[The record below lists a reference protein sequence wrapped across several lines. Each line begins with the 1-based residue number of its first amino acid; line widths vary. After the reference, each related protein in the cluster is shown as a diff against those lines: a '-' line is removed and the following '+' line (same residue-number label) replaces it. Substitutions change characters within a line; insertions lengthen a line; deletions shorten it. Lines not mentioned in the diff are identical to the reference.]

1 MASGKFSEAS
11 AAQTSPAMGPKKVST
26 VVGPV
31 RVGYYQIERTI
42 GKGNF
47 AVVKLATHIVTKS
60 KVGEI
65 RLLQVYLWL
74 TCGWYYAFF
83 RSCVVMKPI
92 SFGMRTCDSG
102 GGSLPN
108 SMRSRILFCRSPRE
122 PFEPPCRLIWG
133 PGLRPGIEQDLVSA
147 LSI

>member
-11 AAQTSPAMGPKKVST
+11 AVQTALAMGPKKVSS

-65 RLLQVYLWL
+65 RLL
-74 TCGWYYAFF
+74 
-83 RSCVVMKPI
+83 
-92 SFGMRTCDSG
+92 
-102 GGSLPN
+102 
-108 SMRSRILFCRSPRE
+108 
-122 PFEPPCRLIWG
+122 
-133 PGLRPGIEQDLVSA
+133 
-147 LSI
+147 